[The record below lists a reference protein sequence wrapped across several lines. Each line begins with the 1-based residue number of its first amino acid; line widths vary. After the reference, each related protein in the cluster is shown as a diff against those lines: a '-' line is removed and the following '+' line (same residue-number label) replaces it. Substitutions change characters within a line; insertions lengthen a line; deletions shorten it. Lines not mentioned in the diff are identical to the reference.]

1 MNCSGCCVATRLPAL
16 VRSYRFSGSV
26 LIVSEIRRVH
36 AQTAEIVSTE
46 WWFTLTPAT
55 VWLPI
60 SDAQAST
67 SVRPKGFPSHESTAA
82 RIRPGF
88 AEVSFIRSPGYSG
101 SPRVRGLAAPSRS
114 PRAPSGAPSRSEEHT
129 SELQSREN
137 LVCRLLLEKKKK

>member
-1 MNCSGCCVATRLPAL
+1 AAPAAHQLLAARVPAQEHGRDDRLQKHGGRGIRVRLSCRMNCSGCCVATRLPAL

-101 SPRVRGLAAPSRS
+101 
-114 PRAPSGAPSRSEEHT
+114 
-129 SELQSREN
+129 
-137 LVCRLLLEKKKK
+137 